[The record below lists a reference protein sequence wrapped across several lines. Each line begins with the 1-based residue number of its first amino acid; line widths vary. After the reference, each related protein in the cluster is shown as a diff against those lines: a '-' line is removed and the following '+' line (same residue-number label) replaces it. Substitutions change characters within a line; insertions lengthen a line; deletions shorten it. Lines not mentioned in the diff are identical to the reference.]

1 MSIQKQLVLQIH
13 SSTIDR
19 AGVRKAS
26 ERQTEEQSRIT
37 GNSNTETDSRV
48 ELLQDEQEQASLVDS
63 FDEKAVEQDLRHRL
77 WLSLFIVT
85 SLLSY
90 AFVIDLS
97 RGTLLRGSIARSF
110 QCLGFLICLLHYS
123 NRLQNSQT
131 GIFKPFLRRFLFD
144 GVLSMIERLLTN
156 SINLKDQGLLAAAI
170 VTFAGSLAGSETDG
184 SFSMLVRWYP
194 FVVVLMVWLMERSIT
209 ETKQSIERLRRAQYI
224 LKGV

>member
-1 MSIQKQLVLQIH
+1 MV
-13 SSTIDR
+13 STFGSR
-19 AGVRKAS
+19 RKAS

-110 QCLGFLICLLHYS
+110 QCLGFLICLVSLLVELKKLHYS